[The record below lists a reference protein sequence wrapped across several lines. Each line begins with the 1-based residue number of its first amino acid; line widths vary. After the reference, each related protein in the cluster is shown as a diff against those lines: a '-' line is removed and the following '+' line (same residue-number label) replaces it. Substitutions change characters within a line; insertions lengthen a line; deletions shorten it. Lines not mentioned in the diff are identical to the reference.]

1 MLADVESDWTLRT
14 DSQLSQAS
22 SPSPLPA
29 AAAAA
34 TPVAAASTPRAVAP
48 NLPPAPPPTEPLID
62 ELANLSLDPHLVDD
76 EPETQE
82 SIQARAPGAY
92 PVSDNEE
99 ESTYVDA
106 RETQTSP

>member
-29 AAAAA
+29 AAA
-34 TPVAAASTPRAVAP
+34 TPVAAGSTPRAVAP
-48 NLPPAPPPTEPLID
+48 RLPPAPLPTEHLID

-82 SIQARAPGAY
+82 SIQVRAPGAY

-99 ESTYVDA
+99 ESLYVDA